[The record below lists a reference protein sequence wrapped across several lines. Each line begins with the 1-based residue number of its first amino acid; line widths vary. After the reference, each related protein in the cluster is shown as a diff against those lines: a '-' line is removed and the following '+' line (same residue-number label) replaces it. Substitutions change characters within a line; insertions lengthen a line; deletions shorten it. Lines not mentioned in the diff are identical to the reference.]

1 MVLAKAL
8 VREPKVWL
16 MDEPLSSLDALVR
29 MQVRA
34 ELKRLRK
41 DLGITTVYVAH
52 DQIEALTLADRIAV
66 MIKGRVLQVVRLK
79 MFTRTQSMWQRS

>member
-1 MVLAKAL
+1 LVLTKAL
-8 VREPKVWL
+8 VREPKVWF

-34 ELKRLRK
+34 ELKKLRK
-41 DLGITTVYVAH
+41 DLGITTVYVTH

-79 MFTRTQSMWQRS
+79 MFTRTQSTYS

>member
-1 MVLAKAL
+1 
-8 VREPKVWL
+8 

-34 ELKRLRK
+34 ELKKLRK
-41 DLGITTVYVAH
+41 DLGITTVYVTH

-79 MFTRTQSMWQRS
+79 MFTRTQSTYS